1 MEKDTID
8 QELPMEN
15 ADYEM
20 NRDTI
25 RKLVYVVRGKQ
36 VMLDSDLAQLYR
48 VETRVLNQAVKRNSA
63 RFPESFCFQLT
74 ENEYSN
80 LKSQFVISSLN
91 KDENNYGGR
100 RTSPFVFT
108 EQGIAML
115 SAVLRSSTAIRVSIC
130 IMETF
135 VELRRY
141 LIMN

>member
-1 MEKDTID
+1 MEKYAID
-8 QELPMEN
+8 QELPIEN

-80 LKSQFVISSLN
+80 LKSQFVISSSN
-91 KDENNYGGR
+91 KDENNY
-100 RTSPFVFT
+100 SLFT
-108 EQGIAML
+108 TL
-115 SAVLRSSTAIRVSIC
+115 
-130 IMETF
+130 
-135 VELRRY
+135 
-141 LIMN
+141 